1 MQFGQAVRI
10 RSTEDKNAKEID
22 IQKENVIESRN
33 KDRVKGN
40 DVANRLLPR
49 ILSKKKQMKSLQ

>member
-22 IQKENVIESRN
+22 IQKENMTESRN